1 MTKKGC
7 IKFGR
12 KIRVMCLIFKLCQR
26 HGIPLTLKLKQIPN
40 KNKYNCKI
48 PRAILFTSP
57 DYTCWESSL
66 ENVSADPSSPDWRRF
81 LVLPLIKPEQY
92 NEQQEYK
99 LSIKTFSDW
108 YQAQPVISHVPSRT
122 ETNWEFPSH
131 PSVWEA
137 KRREELS
144 VILCHIWSPS
154 LARGGWQWPSSCL
167 LWAPDNKL

>member
-1 MTKKGC
+1 MTKKAC
-7 IKFGR
+7 IKFGW

-108 YQAQPVISHVPSRT
+108 YQHQPVNFHVPPRHQCII
-122 ETNWEFPSH
+122 EFPFSLWIKARRRIVCN
-131 PSVWEA
+131 SV
-137 KRREELS
+137 S
-144 VILCHIWSPS
+144 Y
-154 LARGGWQWPSSCL
+154 LAAVPGPRWMTVTLLLPPVSSR
-167 LWAPDNKL
+167 